1 MQFTLFMKKD
11 PSNIKLTVL
20 LLIAEAKCK
29 VIIGEPGYPIAAV
42 ADVTAER
49 LLFVPVKLLVLVI
62 PILLR
67 HY

>member
-20 LLIAEAKCK
+20 LLIAEAKCN
-29 VIIGEPGYPIAAV
+29 VTIGEPGYPIAAV

>member
-1 MQFTLFMKKD
+1 MQFSLFVKND

-20 LLIAEAKCK
+20 LFIAEAKCK
-29 VIIGEPGYPIAAV
+29 VTIRESVYPTAVV
-42 ADVTAER
+42 ADVTVER